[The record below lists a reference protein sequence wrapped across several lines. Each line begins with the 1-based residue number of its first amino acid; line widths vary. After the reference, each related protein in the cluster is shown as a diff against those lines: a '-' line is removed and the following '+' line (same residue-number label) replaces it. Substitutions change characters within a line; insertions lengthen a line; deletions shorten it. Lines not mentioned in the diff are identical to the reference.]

1 MDVGGWLRRLG
12 LERYEAAFRENKI
25 DDTVLPSLTAE
36 DLKDLGVAS
45 VGHRRKLLDA
55 INGLRAEACAP
66 TALSGAPPRIDQV
79 PTDTAERRHVTVMFA
94 DLVGSTALSA
104 RMDPEDLREVITTY
118 QTCVANTVCRF
129 GGYVA
134 RYMGDGVL
142 IYFGYPAAH
151 EDDAERAVQ
160 AGVALIDAVD
170 TLSAPEPLQVR
181 VGVATGLVVVGDLIG
196 SGEAQQRG
204 IVGETPNLAARLQS
218 LAEPNTVV
226 IAEDTRRLL
235 GNLFELRDL
244 GPKDLK
250 GIARPVRAFAALQSS
265 YVASRFEAMHPG
277 GLTALVGREEELELI
292 LQRWS
297 RARAGDGQVVLVSG
311 EAGIGKSRLAAA
323 LLERIAAEP
332 HTRMRYFCSAQHAD
346 SALYPIIQQME
357 HAAGLARDDKPA
369 SRLDKLDAVLAQTA
383 TLIEDAALFAAMLSL
398 PNDGRYPALELT
410 PQQRR
415 ERTLEAL
422 VSHVE
427 ALTRQNPVLMI
438 FEDAHWADPTS
449 LEVLGR
455 VIDQIRTLRVMLLV
469 TFRPEFE
476 PSWFAQPY
484 VTALIINRLAECD
497 ASAMIDH
504 IAASKLLPESIRQD
518 IIERTDG
525 VPLFVEEMTKAV
537 LDAGGEDAEQRTVV
551 AAPLPDLAVPAS
563 LHASLMARLDRLGA
577 AKEAAQIGAV
587 IGREFSYELLAAVS
601 GDAVS
606 GDRDDELQVALERL
620 LHSGLILRRGTT
632 SRPTFLFKHAL
643 VQDAA
648 YSSLLRSKRSI
659 LHGQVAH
666 VLENRFPERAQAEPE
681 LVAYH
686 FTEAGQLEPGISYWL
701 KAGRHAAERSAN
713 AEALRHL
720 NRGLALLLKLPDSI
734 GRYQSELEFQ
744 VALGTPLVAAHGWAS
759 PEVATARA
767 RAAEL
772 CEKLGDP
779 EHLLPVLFGQA
790 IYCINRGKT
799 LDGLGMANR
808 CWSVAKNRGD
818 RTALLVAHRAMGS
831 ALLQLGRFAEAKAHL
846 EPILP
851 LHDPERDRALASQY
865 IVDPGVSGG
874 SFLALALWILGY
886 PEQALAVRDKIFS
899 LAPRLNH
906 ANSSAFACFFAG
918 AQLSELI
925 GDLESLNNFVET
937 AIELSQRHQL
947 PTWNAHATV
956 LAGWGLAQSGQLER
970 GIMLCGEGIAK
981 LRKIGTEYHLSHYF
995 CLLAT
1000 MYARMGNNEASLQ
1013 ALRESKDHV
1022 TATGEYF
1029 WGAELHRREGEIGLL
1044 RGEPINMCEECFLQA
1059 MDLARKQQA
1068 KSFEL
1073 RAAISLARLWKK
1085 RNRIQDARDL
1095 LAPLYGWFTEGFDT
1109 CDLKEARALLD
1120 ELPR

>member
-1 MDVGGWLRRLG
+1 MDVEGWLRRLG
-12 LERYEAAFRENKI
+12 LEQYEAAFRENKI

-36 DLKDLGVAS
+36 DLKDLGVAF

-55 INGLRAEACAP
+55 ISGLRAEASAP
-66 TALSGAPPRIDQV
+66 TPLSNAPLRTDKV
-79 PTDTAERRHVTVMFA
+79 PTDTAERRQVTVMFA

-104 RMDPEDLREVITTY
+104 RMDPEDLREVISVY
-118 QTCVANTVCRF
+118 QTRVADTVCRF
-129 GGYVA
+129 GGFVA
-134 RYMGDGVL
+134 KYMGDGVL

-151 EDDAERAVQ
+151 EDDAERAVR
-160 AGVALIDAVD
+160 AGVALIDAVG
-170 TLSAPEPLQVR
+170 TLPTPEPLQVR
-181 VGVATGLVVVGDLIG
+181 VGAATGLVVVGDLVG
-196 SGEAQQRG
+196 SGEVQERG
-204 IVGETPNLAARLQS
+204 IVGETPNLAARLQAV
-218 LAEPNTVV
+218 AEPNTVV
-226 IAEDTRRLL
+226 IAESTRRLL

-250 GIARPVRAFAALQSS
+250 GIARPVRAFAALQASP
-265 YVASRFEAMHPG
+265 VASRFEAMHPG
-277 GLTALVGREEELELI
+277 GLTALVGREEELEL
-292 LQRWS
+292 LLRRWN
-297 RARAGDGQVVLVSG
+297 RAKTGKGQVVLLSG
-311 EAGIGKSRLAAA
+311 EAGIGKSRLTAA
-323 LLERIAAEP
+323 LLERLAGEP
-332 HTRMRYFCSAQHAD
+332 HTRMRYFCSAQHTD
-346 SALYPIIQQME
+346 SALYPIIGQMA

-369 SRLDKLDAVLAQTA
+369 SRLDKLDAVLAQTS
-383 TLIEDAALFAAMLSL
+383 TSIVDAALFAAMLSL
-398 PNDGRYPALELT
+398 PNDGRYPALELA

-422 VSHVE
+422 VSQLE
-427 ALTRQNPVLMI
+427 ALTRQSPVLMI

-455 VIDQIRTLRVMLLV
+455 VVDRIRTLRVLLLV

-484 VTALIINRLAECD
+484 VTALIINRLAECE

-504 IAASKLLPESIRQD
+504 IVASKLLPESIRQD

-537 LDAGGEDAEQRTVV
+537 LEAGGEDAEQRTVV
-551 AAPLPDLAVPAS
+551 AAPLPVLAVPAS

-577 AKEAAQIGAV
+577 AKEVAQIGAV
-587 IGREFSYELLAAVS
+587 VGREFSYELLAAVS
-601 GDAVS
+601 GD
-606 GDRDDELQVALERL
+606 RDEALQGALERL

-648 YSSLLRSKRSI
+648 YSSLLRSKRST
-659 LHGQVAH
+659 LHSQVAH
-666 VLENRFPERAQAEPE
+666 VLEHQFPERAEAEPE
-681 LVAYH
+681 LVAHH
-686 FTEAGQLEPGISYWL
+686 FTEAGQVEPGISYWL
-701 KAGRHAAERSAN
+701 KAGRRAAERSAN

-734 GRYQSELEFQ
+734 ERDQSELEFQ

-799 LDGLGMANR
+799 LDGLGLANR

-818 RTALLVAHRAMGS
+818 RVALLVAHRAMGS
-831 ALLQLGRFAEAKAHL
+831 ALLQLGRFADAKAHL

-865 IVDPGVSGG
+865 VVDPGVSGG
-874 SFLALALWILGY
+874 SFFALALWILGY
-886 PEQALAVRDKIFS
+886 PEQALAVRDEVFS

-906 ANSSAFACFFAG
+906 ANSSAFAYFFAG

-925 GDLESLNNFVET
+925 GDLDSLNNFVEK
-937 AIELSQRHQL
+937 AIELSQRYQL

-956 LAGWGLAQSGQLER
+956 LASWALAQSGQLER
-970 GIMLCGEGIAK
+970 GTMLCGEGIAK
-981 LRKIGTEYHLSHYF
+981 LRKIGTEYHLSHYY
-995 CLLAT
+995 CLLAV
-1000 MYARMGNNEASLQ
+1000 MYARMGNREASLR
-1013 ALRESKDHV
+1013 ALRDSKDHV
-1022 TATGEYF
+1022 TATEEYF
-1029 WGAELHRREGEIGLL
+1029 WAAELHRTEGEIGLSI
-1044 RGEPINMCEECFLQA
+1044 GEPANMCEECFLQA
-1059 MDLARKQQA
+1059 MHLARQQQA

-1085 RNRIQDARDL
+1085 RNPIQDARDL
-1095 LAPLYGWFTEGFDT
+1095 LAPLYGWFAEGFDT
-1109 CDLKEARALLD
+1109 CDLKDAKALLD
-1120 ELPR
+1120 ELP

>member
-12 LERYEAAFRENKI
+12 LEQYEAAFRENKI

-36 DLKDLGVAS
+36 DMKDLGVAS
-45 VGHRRKLLDA
+45 VGDRRKLLDA
-55 INGLRAEACAP
+55 INGLRAEAYAP
-66 TALSGAPPRIDQV
+66 TSLSNAPLRIDQV
-79 PTDTAERRHVTVMFA
+79 PTDTAERRQVTVMFA

-151 EDDAERAVQ
+151 EDDAERAVR

-204 IVGETPNLAARLQS
+204 IVGETPNLAARLQAV
-218 LAEPNTVV
+218 AEPNTVV

-235 GNLFELRDL
+235 GDLFELRDL

-250 GIARPVRAFAALQSS
+250 GIARPVRAFAALQASS
-265 YVASRFEAMHPG
+265 VASRFEAMHPG
-277 GLTALVGREEELELI
+277 GLTALVGREEELEL
-292 LQRWS
+292 LLRRWS
-297 RARAGDGQVVLVSG
+297 RAQAGEGQVVLLSG
-311 EAGIGKSRLAAA
+311 EAGIGKSRLTAA
-323 LLERIAAEP
+323 LLERLAREP
-332 HTRMRYFCSAQHAD
+332 HTHLRYFCSAQHTD
-346 SALYPIIQQME
+346 SAFYPIIGQME

-369 SRLDKLDAVLAQTA
+369 SRLDKLDAVLAQASTS
-383 TLIEDAALFAAMLSL
+383 IEHAALFAAMLSL
-398 PNDGRYPALELT
+398 PNDGRYPALELA
-410 PQQRR
+410 PLQRR

-422 VSHVE
+422 ISQLE

-449 LEVLGR
+449 LEVLSR
-455 VIDQIRTLRVMLLV
+455 VIDRIRTHRVLLLV

-476 PSWFAQPY
+476 PSWFAQPH
-484 VTALIINRLAECD
+484 VTALVINRLAECE

-504 IAASKLLPESIRQD
+504 IAASTLPESIRQD

-537 LDAGGEDAEQRTVV
+537 LEAGGEDVEQRTVV
-551 AAPLPDLAVPAS
+551 AAPLPALAVPAS

-577 AKEAAQIGAV
+577 AKEVAQIGAV

-601 GDAVS
+601 GD
-606 GDRDDELQVALERL
+606 GDEKRHVAMERL

-632 SRPTFLFKHAL
+632 LRPTFLFKHAL
-643 VQDAA
+643 VQEAA
-648 YSSLLRSKRSI
+648 YGSLLRSKRSM

-666 VLENRFPERAQAEPE
+666 VLEHQFPERAEAEPE
-681 LVAYH
+681 LVAHH
-686 FTEAGQLEPGISYWL
+686 FTEAGQVEPGISYWL
-701 KAGRHAAERSAN
+701 KAGQRAAERSAN

-720 NRGLALLLKLPDSI
+720 NRGLALLLKLPDTI
-734 GRYQSELEFQ
+734 GRDQSELEFQ
-744 VALGTPLVAAHGWAS
+744 VALGTPLVAVHGWAS

-767 RAAEL
+767 RAVEL

-779 EHLLPVLFGQA
+779 AHLLPVLFGQA
-790 IYCINRGKT
+790 IYCINNGKT

-808 CWSVAKNRGD
+808 CWSLAKNSGD
-818 RTALLVAHRAMGS
+818 RIALLVAHRAMGS
-831 ALLQLGRFAEAKAHL
+831 ALLQLGRFADAKAHL
-846 EPILP
+846 EPILL

-874 SFLALALWILGY
+874 AFFALSLWILGY
-886 PEQALAVRDKIFS
+886 PEQALAARDKVFC

-906 ANSSAFACFFAG
+906 ANSSAFAYFFAG

-925 GDLESLNNFVET
+925 GDIDSLNNFVGKT
-937 AIELSQRHQL
+937 TELSQRYQL

-956 LAGWGLAQSGQLER
+956 LAGWALAQRGQLEQ
-970 GIMLCGEGIAK
+970 GLMLCGEGIAK

-995 CLLAT
+995 CLLAV
-1000 MYARMGNNEASLQ
+1000 MHAWIGNSEASLRD
-1013 ALRESKDHV
+1013 LRDSKDHV
-1022 TATGEYF
+1022 TATEEHF
-1029 WGAELHRREGEIGLL
+1029 WEAELYRTEGEIGLSL
-1044 RGEPINMCEECFLQA
+1044 GEPVNTCEERFLRA
-1059 MDLARKQQA
+1059 MHLAREQKA
-1068 KSFEL
+1068 KFFEL
-1073 RAAISLARLWKK
+1073 RAAVSLARLWKS
-1085 RNRIQDARDL
+1085 RSRIQDARDL

-1109 CDLKEARALLD
+1109 YDLKEAKALLD
-1120 ELPR
+1120 EPA

>member
-12 LERYEAAFRENKI
+12 LEQYEAAFRENKI
-25 DDTVLPSLTAE
+25 DDTVLPCLTAE

-45 VGHRRKLLDA
+45 VGDRRKLLDD

-66 TALSGAPPRIDQV
+66 TPLSNAPLRIDQV
-79 PTDTAERRHVTVMFA
+79 PTDTAERRQVSVMFA

-118 QTCVANTVCRF
+118 QMCVANTVCRF

-151 EDDAERAVQ
+151 EDDAERAVR

-204 IVGETPNLAARLQS
+204 IVGETPNLAARLQAV
-218 LAEPNTVV
+218 AEPNTVV

-250 GIARPVRAFAALQSS
+250 GIARPVRAFAALQASS
-265 YVASRFEAMHPG
+265 VASRFEAMHPG
-277 GLTALVGREEELELI
+277 GLTALVGREEELEL
-292 LQRWS
+292 LLRRWS
-297 RARAGDGQVVLVSG
+297 RAKTGEGQVVLLSG
-311 EAGIGKSRLAAA
+311 EAGIGKSRLTAA
-323 LLERIAAEP
+323 LLERLAAEP
-332 HTRMRYFCSAQHAD
+332 HTRLRYFCSAQHTD
-346 SALYPIIQQME
+346 SALYPIIGQME

-369 SRLDKLDAVLAQTA
+369 SRLDKLDAVLAQASTS
-383 TLIEDAALFAAMLSL
+383 IEDAALFAAMLSL
-398 PNDGRYPALELT
+398 PNDGRYPAIELA
-410 PQQRR
+410 PLQRR

-422 VSHVE
+422 ISQLE

-449 LEVLGR
+449 LEVLSR
-455 VIDQIRTLRVMLLV
+455 VIDRIRTLRVLLLV

-476 PSWFAQPY
+476 PSWFAQPH
-484 VTALIINRLAECD
+484 VTALVINRLAECE
-497 ASAMIDH
+497 ANAMIDH
-504 IAASKLLPESIRQD
+504 IAASKLPESIRQD

-537 LDAGGEDAEQRTVV
+537 LETGGEDVEQRTVV
-551 AAPLPDLAVPAS
+551 AAPLPALAVPAS

-577 AKEAAQIGAV
+577 AKAVAQIGAV
-587 IGREFSYELLAAVS
+587 VGREFSYELLAAVS
-601 GDAVS
+601 GDRGEA
-606 GDRDDELQVALERL
+606 LQGALERL

-632 SRPTFLFKHAL
+632 LRPTFLFKHAL

-648 YSSLLRSKRSI
+648 YSSLLRSKRSR
-659 LHGQVAH
+659 LHGRVAH
-666 VLENRFPERAQAEPE
+666 VLERQFPERAEAEPE
-681 LVAYH
+681 LVAHH
-686 FTEAGQLEPGISYWL
+686 FTEAGQVEPGVSYWL
-701 KAGRHAAERSAN
+701 KAGRRAAERSAN

-720 NRGLALLLKLPDSI
+720 NRGLALLLKLPETIARD
-734 GRYQSELEFQ
+734 QSELEFQ

-772 CEKLGDP
+772 CERLGDP

-790 IYCINRGKT
+790 IYCINHGKT

-808 CWSVAKNRGD
+808 CWSLAKNSGD
-818 RTALLVAHRAMGS
+818 RIALLVAHRAMGS
-831 ALLQLGRFAEAKAHL
+831 ALLQLGRFADAKTHL

-874 SFLALALWILGY
+874 AFFALALWVLGY
-886 PEQALAVRDKIFS
+886 PEQALAARDKVFG
-899 LAPRLNH
+899 LAPKLNH

-918 AQLSELI
+918 AQLSELV
-925 GDLESLNNFVET
+925 GDVDSLNSFVGKAT
-937 AIELSQRHQL
+937 ELSQRYQL
-947 PTWNAHATV
+947 PTWSAHATV
-956 LAGWGLAQSGQLER
+956 LAGWALAQRGQLEQ
-970 GIMLCGEGIAK
+970 GIVLCGEGIAK

-995 CLLAT
+995 CLLAV
-1000 MYARMGNNEASLQ
+1000 MHAWMGNSEACLR
-1013 ALRESKDHV
+1013 ALRDSKDHV
-1022 TATGEYF
+1022 TATEEHF
-1029 WGAELHRREGEIGLL
+1029 WEAELYRTEGEIGLSL
-1044 RGEPINMCEECFLQA
+1044 GEPMNTCEERFLRA
-1059 MDLARKQQA
+1059 MHLAREQQA

-1073 RAAISLARLWKK
+1073 RAAVSLARLWKS
-1085 RNRIQDARDL
+1085 RSRLQDARDL
-1095 LAPLYGWFTEGFDT
+1095 LAPLYGWFTEGLDT
-1109 CDLKEARALLD
+1109 CDLKEAKALLA
-1120 ELPR
+1120 ELT

>member
-12 LERYEAAFRENKI
+12 LEQYEAAFRENKI

-36 DLKDLGVAS
+36 DLKDLGVAF

-55 INGLRAEACAP
+55 INGLRAEASAP
-66 TALSGAPPRIDQV
+66 TPLSNAPLRIDQV
-79 PTDTAERRHVTVMFA
+79 PTDTAERRQVTVMFA

-118 QTCVANTVCRF
+118 QRCVANTVCRF

-151 EDDAERAVQ
+151 EDDAERAVR
-160 AGVALIDAVD
+160 AGVALIDAVG
-170 TLSAPEPLQVR
+170 TVSAPEPLQVR

-196 SGEAQQRG
+196 AGEAQQRG
-204 IVGETPNLAARLQS
+204 IVGETPNLAARLQAV
-218 LAEPNTVV
+218 AEPNTVV

-250 GIARPVRAFAALQSS
+250 GIARPVRAFAALQASS
-265 YVASRFEAMHPG
+265 VASRFEAMHPG
-277 GLTALVGREEELELI
+277 GLTALVGREEELDL
-292 LQRWS
+292 LLRRWS
-297 RARAGDGQVVLVSG
+297 RAKTGEGQVVLLSG
-311 EAGIGKSRLAAA
+311 EAGIGKSRLTAA
-323 LLERIAAEP
+323 LLERLAREP
-332 HTRMRYFCSAQHAD
+332 HTRLRYFCSAQHTD
-346 SALYPIIQQME
+346 SALYPIIGQME
-357 HAAGLARDDKPA
+357 YAAGLARDDKPA
-369 SRLDKLDAVLAQTA
+369 SRLDKLDAVLAQASTS
-383 TLIEDAALFAAMLSL
+383 IEDAALFAAMLSL
-398 PNDGRYPALELT
+398 PNDGRYPAIELA
-410 PQQRR
+410 PLQRR

-422 VSHVE
+422 VSQLE
-427 ALTRQNPVLMI
+427 ALTRQNPMLMI

-449 LEVLGR
+449 LEVLSR
-455 VIDQIRTLRVMLLV
+455 VIDRIRNLRVLLLV
-469 TFRPEFE
+469 TFRPEYE
-476 PSWFAQPY
+476 PSWFAQAH
-484 VTALIINRLAECD
+484 VTALVINRLAECE
-497 ASAMIDH
+497 ASAMIDN
-504 IAASKLLPESIRQD
+504 IAAGKLSEGIRQD

-525 VPLFVEEMTKAV
+525 VALFVEEMTKALV
-537 LDAGGEDAEQRTVV
+537 EAGGEDVEQRAVV
-551 AAPLPDLAVPAS
+551 AAPLPALAVPAS

-577 AKEAAQIGAV
+577 AKEVAQIGAV

-601 GDAVS
+601 GD
-606 GDRDDELQVALERL
+606 RDEKLQVAMERL

-632 SRPTFLFKHAL
+632 LRPTFLFKHAL
-643 VQDAA
+643 VQDTA
-648 YSSLLRSKRSI
+648 YSSLLRSKRSM
-659 LHGQVAH
+659 LHGKVAH
-666 VLENRFPERAQAEPE
+666 VLEHQFPERAEAEPE
-681 LVAYH
+681 LVAHH
-686 FTEAGQLEPGISYWL
+686 FTEAGQVEPGISYWL
-701 KAGRHAAERSAN
+701 KAGQRAAERSAN

-734 GRYQSELEFQ
+734 GRDQSELEFQ
-744 VALGTPLVAAHGWAS
+744 VALGTPLVAVHGWAS

-767 RAAEL
+767 SAVEL

-790 IYCINRGKT
+790 IYCINHGKT

-808 CWSVAKNRGD
+808 CWSVAKNRED
-818 RTALLVAHRAMGS
+818 RIALLVAHRAMGS
-831 ALLQLGRFAEAKAHL
+831 ALLQLGRFADAKAHL

-865 IVDPGVSGG
+865 VVDPAVSGG
-874 SFLALALWILGY
+874 SLFALALWILGY

-918 AQLSELI
+918 AQLSELM
-925 GDLESLNNFVET
+925 GDLDSLNNFVEK
-937 AIELSQRHQL
+937 AVELSQRYQL

-956 LAGWGLAQSGQLER
+956 LAGWALAQSGQVER

-981 LRKIGTEYHLSHYF
+981 LRKIGTEYHLSHYL
-995 CLLAT
+995 CLLAII
-1000 MYARMGNNEASLQ
+1000 YARMGNNEASLR
-1013 ALRESKDHV
+1013 ALRDSKDHV
-1022 TATGEYF
+1022 TATEEHF
-1029 WGAELHRREGEIGLL
+1029 WEADLHRTEGEIGLL
-1044 RGEPINMCEECFLQA
+1044 LGEPINMSEECFLQA
-1059 MDLARKQQA
+1059 MHLAREQQA

-1073 RAAISLARLWKK
+1073 RAAVSLARLWKR

-1095 LAPLYGWFTEGFDT
+1095 LAPLCGWFTEGFDT
-1109 CDLKEARALLD
+1109 CDLKEAKALLA
-1120 ELPR
+1120 EFT